1 MTSSPT
7 WFEILSNPFRFYVL
21 SVAHIS
27 FLALLG
33 ISVGM
38 AYIWGLARKL
48 KLSPEID
55 WWAYLLLGLVGSFGT
70 DVLMSFGVYYFFW
83 PNWMYANRLAL
94 ALEDILGA
102 LLVPFVLFKPFS

>member
-1 MTSSPT
+1 MTSSTT
-7 WFEILSNPFRFYVL
+7 WTAILADPFRFYLL

-27 FLALLG
+27 FLAVLG
-33 ISVGM
+33 LSVGFV
-38 AYIWGLARKL
+38 YIWGLARRL

-55 WWAYLLLGLVGSFGT
+55 WWAYLLLGFLGSFGI

-94 ALEDILGA
+94 AVEDILGA